1 MKNQSICIICSEEIK
16 YPENIVK
23 DVCKDCKL

>member
-1 MKNQSICIICSEEIK
+1 METINCIICNEEIK
-16 YPENIVK
+16 YPAEVVK

>member
-1 MKNQSICIICSEEIK
+1 MKPQTCIICSEEIK
-16 YPENIVK
+16 YPEIIVK

>member
-1 MKNQSICIICSEEIK
+1 MNTQTTCIICSEEIK
-16 YPENIVK
+16 YPEIEVK

>member
-1 MKNQSICIICSEEIK
+1 MKPEICIICSEEIK

>member
-1 MKNQSICIICSEEIK
+1 MENQVCIICSEEIK
-16 YPENIVK
+16 YPQDIVK

>member
-1 MKNQSICIICSEEIK
+1 MKPQTCIICSEEIK
-16 YPENIVK
+16 YPVEIIK